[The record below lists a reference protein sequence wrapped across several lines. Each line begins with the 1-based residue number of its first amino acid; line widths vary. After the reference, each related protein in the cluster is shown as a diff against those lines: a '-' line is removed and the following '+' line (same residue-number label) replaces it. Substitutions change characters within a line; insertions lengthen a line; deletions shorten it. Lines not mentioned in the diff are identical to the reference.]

1 MPQNNYTLGSQVPQ
15 RGNALS
21 RVLGLLLLR
30 LSGWRV
36 AGEFPDV
43 PKAVLALAPH
53 TSNMDGVVV
62 AMIILATRMRV
73 GLMAKSDIFKP
84 PFGGVARWLGGIPI
98 DRSSSRNMV
107 EQTVAKFEEKQQ
119 LWLGISPEGTRSNS
133 SSWKTGFYHIARQA
147 NVHIIVLALDYGRRE
162 LRVADHFLPSGDMA
176 ADMPR
181 IMACFKGVQGHHPER
196 LSQPLVDLNKTPD

>member
-21 RVLGLLLLR
+21 RALGLLLLR

-73 GLMAKSDIFKP
+73 WA
-84 PFGGVARWLGGIPI
+84 
-98 DRSSSRNMV
+98 
-107 EQTVAKFEEKQQ
+107 
-119 LWLGISPEGTRSNS
+119 
-133 SSWKTGFYHIARQA
+133 
-147 NVHIIVLALDYGRRE
+147 
-162 LRVADHFLPSGDMA
+162 
-176 ADMPR
+176 
-181 IMACFKGVQGHHPER
+181 
-196 LSQPLVDLNKTPD
+196 